1 MSPLQHGT
9 TKMNR
14 KLKELFHILFDLK
27 AAKTLFLN
35 LFNAAVLFAIFFGV
49 VGFVLHHSDRV
60 EFCYLPLY
68 ERQNGTICPESLH
81 VVIREGFFERQHCV
95 IHIRSDAEF
104 RQDDLSVE
112 LSGYSKKD
120 LQPEVRIGDIF
131 EIDPDDPENRE
142 TVHFMID
149 FLMADSP
156 RDGLFSAPPENISFA
171 IRLNPNVVKS
181 ISKVRLFCPGVARED
196 IACVEY
202 DYTHRKPAPCIES
215 VIWNIGGK
223 EWTRVKLKPGSVYI
237 EDIKPDLV
245 RSVKDLLIEFAW
257 LLAAALFWAYF
268 KWMPTGPTGPG
279 TMRAFGK
286 GFALFFVG
294 VVAAGMFNTLTES
307 TILGLEIQ
315 ARAGTLPLPALTVLC
330 RGVSLILFAGVVICA
345 ILAVR
350 TVIRRSRL
358 GAAVRLSVLP
368 VFFLIAVACLT
379 VRVQYAKHYAREK
392 FRAEVYHSN
401 AQADVPSS
409 IPAMH
414 SDQTEEISRD

>member
-1 MSPLQHGT
+1 
-9 TKMNR
+9 MNR
-14 KLKELFHILFDLK
+14 KLKELFHIPFDLK
-27 AAKTLFLN
+27 AAKKLSLN
-35 LFNAAVLFAIFFGV
+35 LFNAAVLFAVFFGV
-49 VGFVLHHSDRV
+49 VRFVLRQSDRA
-60 EFCYLPLY
+60 EACYLPLY
-68 ERQNGTICPESLH
+68 ERQNGTICPESFH

-112 LSGYSKKD
+112 LSGGSRNY

-131 EIDPDDPENRE
+131 AIDPDDPENRE

-156 RDGLFSAPPENISFA
+156 RDGLFPVPPENISFT
-171 IRLNPNVVKS
+171 IHLNPDAVKD

-202 DYTHRKPAPCIES
+202 DYTHRKPVPCIES

-245 RSVKDLLIEFAW
+245 RSGKDLLIELAW

-268 KWMPTGPTGPG
+268 KWMRPDKPG
-279 TMRAFGK
+279 TMRTFGK

-330 RGVSLILFAGVVICA
+330 RGMSLMLFAGVVVCA
-345 ILAVR
+345 FLAVR

-368 VFFLIAVACLT
+368 VFFLIAVTCLT
-379 VRVQYAKHYAREK
+379 VRAQYARHYARER

-401 AQADVPSS
+401 ASADVPSS
-409 IPAMH
+409 VPAMQ
-414 SDQTEEISRD
+414 SEQPEEISRN

>member
-1 MSPLQHGT
+1 MPPRHGV

-14 KLKELFHILFDLK
+14 KVKELFQILFDLR

-35 LFNAAVLFAIFFGV
+35 LFNAAVLFAIFFGLV
-49 VGFVLHHSDRV
+49 AYVLLDLDRA

-68 ERQNGTICPESLH
+68 ERQNGTACPEALH

-112 LSGYSKKD
+112 LSEHSLKYVQSKVK
-120 LQPEVRIGDIF
+120 IGDIY

-142 TVHFMID
+142 TVHYMID
-149 FLMADSP
+149 FYLADSP
-156 RDGLFSAPPENISFA
+156 RDGLWPAPPENISFA
-171 IRLNPNVVKS
+171 IRLNPDAVKD

-196 IACVEY
+196 VACAEY
-202 DYTHRKPAPCIES
+202 DYTHRNPAPQVES
-215 VIWNIGGK
+215 VIRNIGGGGA
-223 EWTRVKLKPGSVYI
+223 RIKLKPGSVYL
-237 EDIKPDLV
+237 EDIKPDLL
-245 RSVKDLLIEFAW
+245 RSGKALLIELAW
-257 LLAAALFWAYF
+257 LLLAALFWGFF
-268 KWMPTGPTGPG
+268 KWAPTGSDGPG

-294 VVAAGMFNTLTES
+294 VVVVGMLNTLTEL

-315 ARAGTLPLPALTVLC
+315 ARAGTLPLPGLTVLHW
-330 RGVSLILFAGVVICA
+330 GMSLILFTGVVICA

-350 TVIRRSRL
+350 TVVRRLRL

-368 VFFLIAVACLT
+368 ALFLISVAFLT
-379 VRVQYAKHYAREK
+379 VRAQYARHYAREQ
-392 FRAEVYHSN
+392 FHAEVSHSN
-401 AQADVPSS
+401 APTDVPSS
-409 IPAMH
+409 VPAMQ
-414 SDQTEEISRD
+414 SEETEEVSRN